1 MIFDRFC
8 LQILPEIHDKT
19 TRLDLESS
27 TMKHV
32 LRAVAYP
39 NLHVLGLYNIDEES
53 IRCLFTGKLFLFK
66 ANGRFITTLFIAIDK
81 NFESYDDMLSSAAK
95 IFDGILTVLTRLNA
109 LALRESSYKNC
120 VRLRF
125 NDSLHLT
132 FHSSTLLTSNVNLL
146 QGDIRN
152 LKNFS
157 LSCDFRTSDC
167 NEAILPLLYRM
178 SNLEQ
183 LGLYLLVYVEQAFID
198 GNHLKR
204 NIINRMSRLN
214 QFTFSIIS
222 HMYIRNKLNLPSTKD
237 IQHTFIGFPTNEIIS
252 YVDYFPEAEQGQCHI
267 FSYPF
272 LMERYPDIT
281 NNFPGGLFQYVRVV
295 SLFDE
300 HPFGHEFFVRIQK
313 SFPFLEELYLTNH
326 KSQNRKQFYESSSDN
341 PNLSV
346 IQYSFLTK
354 LVIDDDYIEQFLFDT
369 KMYLKKYNY
378 FVFRMNLY
386 HE

>member
-1 MIFDRFC
+1 
-8 LQILPEIHDKT
+8 
-19 TRLDLESS
+19 
-27 TMKHV
+27 
-32 LRAVAYP
+32 
-39 NLHVLGLYNIDEES
+39 
-53 IRCLFTGKLFLFK
+53 
-66 ANGRFITTLFIAIDK
+66 
-81 NFESYDDMLSSAAK
+81 
-95 IFDGILTVLTRLNA
+95 
-109 LALRESSYKNC
+109 
-120 VRLRF
+120 
-125 NDSLHLT
+125 
-132 FHSSTLLTSNVNLL
+132 
-146 QGDIRN
+146 
-152 LKNFS
+152 
-157 LSCDFRTSDC
+157 
-167 NEAILPLLYRM
+167 
-178 SNLEQ
+178 
-183 LGLYLLVYVEQAFID
+183 
-198 GNHLKR
+198 
-204 NIINRMSRLN
+204 MSRLN

-272 LMERYPDIT
+272 LMEHYPDIT